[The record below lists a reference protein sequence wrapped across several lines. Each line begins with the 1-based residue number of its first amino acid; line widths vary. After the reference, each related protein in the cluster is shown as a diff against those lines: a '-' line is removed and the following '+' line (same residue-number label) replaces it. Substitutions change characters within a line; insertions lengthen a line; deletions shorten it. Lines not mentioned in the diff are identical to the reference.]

1 MYEWLIDG
9 FNSEIPASHPA
20 RTEWM
25 VDVLAPNIASDRKMV
40 TEIKQKKL
48 IYNIMQNILEF
59 YKTQLLSRSMK
70 KESSLVLDSASIVYN
85 LTMAYQ

>member
-1 MYEWLIDG
+1 LNGWLIDG
-9 FNSEIPASHPA
+9 FNSEIPASHSA
-20 RTEWM
+20 RTEGM

-48 IYNIMQNILEF
+48 IYKHNANKLEF

-70 KESSLVLDSASIVYN
+70 KESSLVLDSPSMC
-85 LTMAYQ
+85 TT

>member
-1 MYEWLIDG
+1 LIDE

-40 TEIKQKKL
+40 TEIKQKKQH
-48 IYNIMQNILEF
+48 NANILEF